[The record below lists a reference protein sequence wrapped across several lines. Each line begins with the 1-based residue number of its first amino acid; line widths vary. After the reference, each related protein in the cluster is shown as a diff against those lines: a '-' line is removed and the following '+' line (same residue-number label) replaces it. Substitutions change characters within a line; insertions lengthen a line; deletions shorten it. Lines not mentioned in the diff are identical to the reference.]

1 MRLALLLTAGVCAC
15 VAQTMPVPDYATIEA
30 NIPYDQF
37 PQTVLDVISPKA
49 PSKDKRPAV
58 IAIHGGGWVGGS
70 KAAFLERV
78 LPWVEAGFVLVNV
91 EYRLAGVAPAPAAA
105 TDVLKATEWFRKN
118 AKRWNADPKRIV
130 VTGGSAGG
138 HLALVVGLAPKSA
151 RLGPE
156 VEIAAVVNLYGIT
169 DVEDMLAG
177 PNKSDFAL
185 KWIPNNPES
194 ADLARR
200 LSPIGY
206 VRKDVPPVLS
216 IHGTADETV
225 PYEHAVNLTKAL
237 RDAGADAEMISVPNG
252 QHPLS
257 KEQMTAAYP
266 QIWDFLR
273 RRGILK

>member
-1 MRLALLLTAGVCAC
+1 MRLAILLTAGVCVC

-30 NIPYDQF
+30 NIPYDQV

-49 PSKDKRPAV
+49 PAKDKRPAV

-91 EYRLAGVAPAPAAA
+91 EYRLADVAPAPAAA
-105 TDVLKATEWFRKN
+105 TDVLKATAWFQKN
-118 AKRWNADPKRIV
+118 AKRWNVDPKRIV

-151 RLGPE
+151 HLGPE
-156 VEIAAVVNLYGIT
+156 VEVAAVVNLYGIT
-169 DVEDMLAG
+169 DVEDLLAG
-177 PNKSDFAL
+177 PNKRDFAL
-185 KWIPNNPES
+185 QWIPNNPES
-194 ADLARR
+194 GVLARR

-266 QIWDFLR
+266 QVWEFLR